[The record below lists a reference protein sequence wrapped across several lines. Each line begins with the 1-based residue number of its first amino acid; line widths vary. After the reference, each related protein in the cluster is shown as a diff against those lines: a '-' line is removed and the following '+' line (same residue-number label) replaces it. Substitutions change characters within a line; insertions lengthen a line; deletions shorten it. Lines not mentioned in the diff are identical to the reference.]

1 MKISTRGEDVDI
13 YATVEEI
20 SEMLSSNF
28 NRFQEECYS
37 NANKDLE
44 SDYLEVVHGLIH
56 SYCDRMCEA

>member
-28 NRFQEECYS
+28 NRFQEECGKTVKTVKCQRS
-37 NANKDLE
+37 EIVSKP
-44 SDYLEVVHGLIH
+44 
-56 SYCDRMCEA
+56 R